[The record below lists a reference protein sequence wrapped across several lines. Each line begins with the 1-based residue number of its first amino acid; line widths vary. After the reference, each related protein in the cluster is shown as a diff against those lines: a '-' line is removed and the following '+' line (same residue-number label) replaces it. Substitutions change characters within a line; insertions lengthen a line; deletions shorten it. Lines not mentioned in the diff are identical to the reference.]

1 MSTLFHSLLNDPPGL
16 YFLTP
21 GEGSSIIVLRGSP
34 LFRQRGYDL
43 FISFGG
49 ESKRNE
55 RYETPLPRL
64 HYTDEADTVYFRLP
78 APRVRVALALYFYA
92 QLWRANTRDLVD
104 SEGDYLDTVCDCEA
118 ALWDQAEQAA
128 CDFIV
133 MHMPPNWRVLP
144 EYGVKATL
152 VEHGFGSLDTTQDD

>member
-1 MSTLFHSLLNDPPGL
+1 MDLFSSLLLDPPGS
-16 YFLTP
+16 YSLTP
-21 GEGSSIIVLRGSP
+21 YGASSLVVLKGSP
-34 LFRQRGYDL
+34 LFIQRGYDL
-43 FISFGG
+43 FISMGG

-55 RYETPLPRL
+55 RYETPLPGL
-64 HYTDEADTVYFRLP
+64 HYTDEVDTVYFGLP
-78 APRVRVALALYFYA
+78 APRIRIALALYFYA

-104 SEGDYLDTVCDCEA
+104 DEGDYLDTVCDCEA

-133 MHMPPNWRVLP
+133 CHMPPNWRVLP
-144 EYGVKATL
+144 EYGVKAAV

>member
-1 MSTLFHSLLNDPPGL
+1 MDLFSSLLLDPPGS
-16 YFLTP
+16 Y
-21 GEGSSIIVLRGSP
+21 
-34 LFRQRGYDL
+34 FRQRGYNL
-43 FISFGG
+43 FTSFGG

-55 RYETPLPRL
+55 RYETPLPVL
-64 HYTDEADTVYFRLP
+64 HYTDEVDMVYFGMP
-78 APRVRVALALYFYA
+78 AERVRVALSLYLYA

-133 MHMPPNWRVLP
+133 MHMPPNWSVLP
-144 EYGVKATL
+144 EYGVKAA
-152 VEHGFGSLDTTQDD
+152 VIEHGFGSLDTTQDD